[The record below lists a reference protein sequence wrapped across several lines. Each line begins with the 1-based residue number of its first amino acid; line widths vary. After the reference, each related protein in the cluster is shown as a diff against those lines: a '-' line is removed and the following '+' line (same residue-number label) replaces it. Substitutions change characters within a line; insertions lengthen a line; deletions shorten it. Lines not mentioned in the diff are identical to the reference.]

1 VRVGVYV
8 GTDSPQSGGGFTIVD
23 EIAKAVARGGSGSRH
38 DFVLLTAGGAAAGR
52 ASYEGLEVLS
62 LKEAL
67 TAERSVATRVKRR
80 LSRERDR
87 LKGRPPTSPWSPG
100 EVPRR
105 PAVDKVLT
113 QARIDVVWYLS
124 AWECCTLE
132 LPFITVVW
140 DLQHRRQAFFP
151 EVSVGGVWAARE
163 RMFSS
168 VLQRAA
174 MIVAGN
180 EVGRDEIERFYGVP
194 RERIRL
200 MPHPTPA
207 LAEAPTGQ
215 NADRVVAG
223 EYLFYP
229 AQFWAHKNHVNLLLA
244 LRLLRERHGLD
255 VSLALTGSDKGN
267 QGFVEKTARELG
279 LADHVR
285 FLGFVSRDQM
295 RALYRDALA
304 LTYVT
309 FFGPENLPPLEAFA
323 AGCPVVASDVAG
335 AREQMGDAA
344 LLVDPREPEQIA
356 AAVVRVRSEPG
367 LRERLIQ
374 AGRERAQ
381 RHTAADFVSGVRRWL
396 DEFEGVR
403 RCWPSGVPG
412 SGDSP

>member
-8 GTDSPQSGGGFTIVD
+8 GNDSPQSGGGFTIVD
-23 EIAKAVARGGSGSRH
+23 EIAKALAPGGSGSRH
-38 DFVLLTAGGAAAGR
+38 EFVLLTAGGAPGH

-62 LKEAL
+62 LAEAL
-67 TAERSVATRVKRR
+67 AAERSVTARVKRK
-80 LSRERDR
+80 LSRERER
-87 LKGRPPTSPWSPG
+87 LMGRPPTSSWSSA
-100 EVPRR
+100 EVPHR

-113 QARIDVVWYLS
+113 EARIDVVWYLS

-132 LPFITVVW
+132 IPFITVVW
-140 DLQHRRQAFFP
+140 DLQHRRQPFFP
-151 EVSVGGVWAARE
+151 EVSGGGVWAARE

-200 MPHPTPA
+200 LPHPTPA
-207 LAEAPTGQ
+207 LAEAAAGQ
-215 NADRVVAG
+215 SADRVVAG

-244 LRLLRERHGLD
+244 LRLLRERHGLEI
-255 VSLALTGSDKGN
+255 SLALTGSDKGN
-267 QGFVEKTARELG
+267 QAFVEKTARELG

-285 FLGFVSRDQM
+285 FLGFVSREQV

-304 LTYVT
+304 LAYVT

-323 AGCPVVASDVAG
+323 AGCPVVASEVAG
-335 AREQMGDAA
+335 AREQLGDAA

-367 LRERLIQ
+367 LRERLIR
-374 AGRERAQ
+374 AGHARAQ
-381 RHTAADFVSGVRRWL
+381 LHTAADFVSGVRRWL

-412 SGDSP
+412 SSP